1 MRHIFIINPAAGKK
15 DSTQELR
22 RQIHSLKTDE
32 SVEVYI
38 TKGVGDARRKA
49 QTEASVGD
57 ELRIYSCGG
66 DGTANEVLSGIAG
79 HKNCALGIIPLGSGN
94 DFVRAFEPLAKE
106 AFLDVQRM
114 IEGEERSIDLLEC
127 NGNYSMNVM
136 SVGFDA
142 EVAKNVDKFK
152 RWPMVSGSFAY
163 KLSIVY
169 CLFTKRRHR
178 VKILL
183 DGEPFQKADYD
194 KTTLLAVGGNGKFY
208 GGGIKAAPLADLSD
222 GYMDFVHANTLS
234 VLKFATMIGIYTK
247 GEHIN
252 NPKLPFITFKRCKK
266 IKFIAEE
273 PIALNLDGEIFM
285 ENNPEVT
292 LLEGALRI
300 ILPKQK

>member
-15 DSTQELR
+15 DSTQQLR
-22 RQIHSLKTDE
+22 KQIHNLKTDD

-38 TKGVGDARRKA
+38 TKGVGDARHKA

-57 ELRIYSCGG
+57 EIRIYSCGG
-66 DGTANEVLSGIAG
+66 DGTANEVLAGIAG

-94 DFVRAFEPLAKE
+94 DFVRAFEPLTKE
-106 AFLDVQRM
+106 DFLDVQRM
-114 IEGEERSIDLLEC
+114 IEGEEKFIDLMEC

-152 RWPMVSGSFAY
+152 RWPLVSGSFAY

-169 CLFTKRRHR
+169 CLFTKRKHK

-183 DGEPFQKADYD
+183 DGEPFPKADYD
-194 KTTLLAVGGNGKFY
+194 KTTLLAVGGNGRFY

-234 VLKFATMIGIYTK
+234 VLKFATIIGTYTK

-252 NPKLPFITFKRCKK
+252 NPKLSFITFKRCKK

-285 ENNPEVT
+285 ENNPEVS
-292 LLEGALRI
+292 LLESALRI
-300 ILPKQK
+300 IVPKTE